1 MLTLDPILF
10 LIALV
15 LLPVIDSPWLYLQST
30 SLGGIRMFEKIQG
43 SPVSMR
49 LLPAAVVYI
58 ALAFLLLQQTDVLQA
73 AFSGAAT
80 YAVYDFTNLAVF
92 KDYTLQFAVM
102 DSLWGGILF
111 AAAFLALNKIRT
123 LL

>member
-1 MLTLDPILF
+1 
-10 LIALV
+10 
-15 LLPVIDSPWLYLQST
+15 
-30 SLGGIRMFEKIQG
+30 MFEKIQG